1 MIRRGKA
8 LTDSELEDID
18 LTTLFILGASIVL
31 AITILMIIRELRL
44 SRMPLKTPP
53 RTVRAYDADDIDIT
67 KVAASV
73 RKPRSERPPPR
84 NDGLPRLQGEEKEAE
99 SFSSKSAMT
108 VYESDSEIG
117 VDDPTGPIDMIL
129 VHAVG
134 QSDVGHKRHRNEDS
148 YLVLPKHGL
157 YVVADGMGGYAGGD
171 VASQLAVES
180 IFDSFEKADFHGTP
194 NEKRPRRGNEL
205 VWAIEEANRKVHEAA
220 QATEEYEGMGTTLIA
235 ARFSPKKQ
243 RVFIGHVGDSRAYR
257 LRQGKLVQLTRDHTL
272 GASGVSGPY
281 ASHLSRA
288 LGIKDHVKVDLV
300 VDAPHAGDIFL
311 LCSDGLPKMVTDEQ
325 VREILA
331 SNDDVEAAV
340 KILIDKA
347 NDAGG
352 RDNTTVVVVRV
363 SPPGDLR
370 QMSSEA
376 STKSSAKA

>member
-1 MIRRGKA
+1 MI
-8 LTDSELEDID
+8 L
-18 LTTLFILGASIVL
+18 
-31 AITILMIIRELRL
+31 RELRL
-44 SRMPLKTPP
+44 SRRPADNKAP
-53 RTVRAYDADDIDIT
+53 VRAYDPDDVDIT

-84 NDGLPRLQGEEKEAE
+84 LDALPKLQGEEKEAE

-108 VYESDSEIG
+108 IYESDSEIG
-117 VDDPTGPIDMIL
+117 LDDPTGPIDMIL

-180 IFDSFEKADFHGTP
+180 IFDSFERQDFQGTI

-205 VWAIEEANRKVHEAA
+205 VWAIEAANGKVHEAA
-220 QATEEYEGMGTTLIA
+220 QATDEYEGMGTTLIA

-257 LRQGKLVQLTRDHTL
+257 LRQGTLVQLTRDHTL

-311 LCSDGLPKMVTDEQ
+311 LCSDGLPKMIDDDQIKKVLVEH
-325 VREILA
+325 A
-331 SNDDVEAAV
+331 DVEAAV
-340 KILIDKA
+340 KRLIEQA
-347 NDAGG
+347 NAAGG
-352 RDNTTVVVVRV
+352 RDNTTVIVVRV

-370 QMSSEA
+370 QARPDDSKA
-376 STKSSAKA
+376 AAKA

>member
-1 MIRRGKA
+1 M
-8 LTDSELEDID
+8 
-18 LTTLFILGASIVL
+18 TTLLILGASIVL
-31 AITILMIIRELRL
+31 AVTVLMILRELRL
-44 SRMPLKTPP
+44 SRQPAKRFVPLVK
-53 RTVRAYDADDIDIT
+53 AYDADDVDLT
-67 KVAASV
+67 KVAAAV

-84 NDGLPRLQGEEKEAE
+84 EGALPKLQTEEKEAE

-117 VDDPTGPIDMIL
+117 LDDPTGPIDMML

-180 IFDSFEKADFHGTP
+180 IFDTFEKDDFHGTT

-205 VWAIEEANRKVHEAA
+205 VWAIEEANRKIHEAA
-220 QATEEYEGMGTTLIA
+220 KATDEYEGMGTTLIA

-257 LRQGKLVQLTRDHTL
+257 LRQGTLVQLTRDHTL

-281 ASHLSRA
+281 AGHLSRA

-300 VDAPHAGDIFL
+300 VDAPHPGDIFL
-311 LCSDGLPKMVTDEQ
+311 LCSDGLPKMVSDDE
-325 VREILA
+325 VKDVLLKHA
-331 SNDDVEAAV
+331 DVEAAV
-340 KILIDKA
+340 KLLIERA
-347 NDAGG
+347 NAAGG
-352 RDNTTVVVVRV
+352 RDNTTVIVIRV

-370 QMSSEA
+370 LAHREESKAE
-376 STKSSAKA
+376 AKA